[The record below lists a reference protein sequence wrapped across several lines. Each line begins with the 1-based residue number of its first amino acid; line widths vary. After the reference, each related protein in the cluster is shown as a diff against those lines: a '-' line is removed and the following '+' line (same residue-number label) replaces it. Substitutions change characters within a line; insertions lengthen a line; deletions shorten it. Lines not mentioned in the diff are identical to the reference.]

1 MISCSRAGGDPP
13 DMAGL
18 AVQTSVLVTVR
29 MMERKPAIQT
39 GSYKQTERNLGV
51 GIDVD
56 EFDVH
61 DVFGLKL
68 LRAGGRLP
76 LEKGDAL
83 DGDVFVVNPLVE
95 QIARPFGHHQRDHD
109 RKTVTDMWN

>member
-1 MISCSRAGGDPP
+1 M
-13 DMAGL
+13 
-18 AVQTSVLVTVR
+18 
-29 MMERKPAIQT
+29 
-39 GSYKQTERNLGV
+39 

-109 RKTVTDMWN
+109 RKTVTDAELRMGKKIYKSEGS